1 MDKKR
6 VIEILDE
13 IGTLLELTGEN
24 PFRSRAYHNGAQ
36 VVGGLTDDLEEL
48 VRQGSLTTIKGIG
61 QGLADTI
68 TELMQ
73 TGKTKMHEELRAK
86 VPSGVLEMLRIQGL
100 GPKKIK
106 ILYEKLN
113 IISIAELREA

>member
-1 MDKKR
+1 MDKKS
-6 VIEILDE
+6 VVEILDE

-36 VVGGLTDDLEEL
+36 VIEGLTEDLHEL
-48 VRQGSLTTIKGIG
+48 ILQGSLTSIKGIG

-73 TGKTKMHEELRAK
+73 TGKTQMH
-86 VPSGVLEMLRIQGL
+86 
-100 GPKKIK
+100 
-106 ILYEKLN
+106 
-113 IISIAELREA
+113 

>member
-24 PFRSRAYHNGAQ
+24 PFRSRAYHNAR
-36 VVGGLTDDLEEL
+36 TSCWRISNDLSEL
-48 VRQGSLTTIKGIG
+48 VQKGSLTSIKGIG

-68 TELMQ
+68 TELFQ
-73 TGKTKMHEELRAK
+73 TGKAKMHEELRAK

-100 GPKKIK
+100 GQ
-106 ILYEKLN
+106 EK
-113 IISIAELREA
+113 